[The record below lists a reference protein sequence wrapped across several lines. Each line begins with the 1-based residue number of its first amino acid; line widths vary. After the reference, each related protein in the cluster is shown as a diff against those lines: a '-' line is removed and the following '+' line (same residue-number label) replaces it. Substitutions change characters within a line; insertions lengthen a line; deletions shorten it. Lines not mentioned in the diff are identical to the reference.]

1 MGAPVGGRNAV
12 GMAQACQFERVL
24 RVLEILEAG
33 DDPRFVFRLHRTGT
47 VDGVSSGS
55 SAAIESFEN
64 QRR

>member
-1 MGAPVGGRNAV
+1 
-12 GMAQACQFERVL
+12 MAQACQFERVL